1 MLITDALSDNKNISF
16 IVLKKILFIEKEKK
30 YGKEK

>member
-16 IVLKKILFIEKEKK
+16 IVLKKTLFMEKEKK